1 MKPTIAVAVSGGV
14 DSLTAAFLLK
24 RQGYPVFGVHFI
36 TGYESDADGCGSSI
50 DRVSEKF
57 SRLGKQID
65 IPIELMDCRKEF
77 KQNVVDYFVSTYLS
91 GRTPNPCLRCNP
103 EIKFGKLMQY
113 VIQQG
118 AERLA
123 TGHYARIQADDAG
136 KFHLLKGADPRK
148 DQSYFLA
155 RLTQAQLAKACFP
168 LGGFTKSEIKRIA
181 QAEGL
186 RPVMASESQD
196 ICFIKNESYQTF
208 LAAQPGFK
216 SSPGPIVDRDG
227 NTIGEHRGLHRFT
240 IGQRRGINCPA
251 SEPYYVIRID
261 REANRLVVGSKQDL
275 LRSECRVV
283 DINWIQAVPREPQ
296 KVYTRVR
303 YRNQE
308 VPSTVVPEDERTAIV
323 RFQTPQAAVTPGQ
336 GAVFY
341 QEDEILG
348 GGWIEDKKC
357 LKSMYANRSLL

>member
-1 MKPTIAVAVSGGV
+1 MKPTIAVAMSGGV
-14 DSLTAAFLLK
+14 DSLTAAYLLK
-24 RQGYPVFGVHFI
+24 RQGYPVFGIHFI
-36 TGYESDADGCGSSI
+36 SGYESPVDVCGSNI
-50 DRVSEKF
+50 DCVREKF
-57 SRLGKQID
+57 FRLGEQIE
-65 IPIELMDCRKEF
+65 ITVKVMDCRTEF

-91 GRTPNPCLRCNP
+91 GHTPNPCLTCNP
-103 EIKFGKLMQY
+103 KIKFGKLLQS

-123 TGHYARIQADDAG
+123 TGHYARVRADDSG
-136 KFHLLKGADPRK
+136 KFHLLKGMDPRK

-168 LGGFTKSEIKRIA
+168 LGCLTKSEVKRIA
-181 QAEGL
+181 HAEGL
-186 RPVMASESQD
+186 RPVMESESQD
-196 ICFIKNESYQTF
+196 ICFIKNEPYQTF
-208 LAAQPGFK
+208 LAAQPRFETAE
-216 SSPGPIVDRDG
+216 GPIVDRDG
-227 NTIGEHRGLHRFT
+227 NTIGRHPGLHSFT

-251 SEPYYVIRID
+251 AEPYYVIRID

-283 DINWIQAVPREPQ
+283 DINWIQAVPRNPQ

-303 YRNQE
+303 YRTKE
-308 VPSTVVPEDERTAIV
+308 VPSTVIPQDDRTVIV

-348 GGWIEDKKC
+348 GGWIAAE
-357 LKSMYANRSLL
+357 